1 MLVLNTNQLIKPKI
15 FILQVPGDQPAKNIA
30 ENPDVRKLEIIITP
44 VDKEDSSKPIKL
56 QLSIKACFELGK
68 NDRT

>member
-1 MLVLNTNQLIKPKI
+1 M
-15 FILQVPGDQPAKNIA
+15 PGDQPAKNVA
-30 ENPDVRKLEIIITP
+30 DNPDVRKLEIIITP

-68 NDRT
+68 NDHPRDLCFKI